1 MTTFDIGSLLLVFAA
16 IIGVANDRT
25 LRLPRPVALLLGALL
40 LSSLIIGG
48 DAAFGDGD
56 MRERLRE
63 RILQAHL
70 PQILLDGFLALLLFA
85 GSLHVDLR
93 ALRKRAATVFVLATL
108 GVVLAAFLFAAG
120 IWAVM
125 RLIGE
130 PIPPGWCL
138 VLGAILAPTDA
149 VAVEGLLDRLQLP
162 PGLRAIISGES
173 LFNDGAAVVLFG
185 AALAIAGGD
194 TGMVGHGRL
203 AEAILIEA
211 AGGAALGAA
220 AGYLTWR
227 VIRFSQDSSLA
238 LTISLALALS
248 TYRIAIALGVSG
260 PIGVVAAGM
269 VLGWAL
275 AGEKA
280 ENPWGATL
288 FIFWSMIDDLLNT
301 FLYVLIG
308 LLMLAIDLSW
318 QAALAILLAVPLAL
332 LARMA
337 SVGVPMLVLDRKH
350 PGTVRAVGVL
360 TWAGLRGGVSIAL
373 ALVLPETPYR
383 SLLLAICFG
392 VVIFTV
398 IVQGLLLPRVIAAF
412 YGSAGAG

>member
-1 MTTFDIGSLLLVFAA
+1 MPSLP
-16 IIGVANDRT
+16 DREQT
-25 LRLPRPVALLLGALL
+25 
-40 LSSLIIGG
+40 
-48 DAAFGDGD
+48 
-56 MRERLRE
+56 
-63 RILQAHL
+63 
-70 PQILLDGFLALLLFA
+70 
-85 GSLHVDLR
+85 
-93 ALRKRAATVFVLATL
+93 
-108 GVVLAAFLFAAG
+108 
-120 IWAVM
+120 M
-125 RLIGE
+125 RL
-130 PIPPGWCL
+130 CL
-138 VLGAILAPTDA
+138 RTA
-149 VAVEGLLDRLQLP
+149 VA
-162 PGLRAIISGES
+162 
-173 LFNDGAAVVLFG
+173 
-185 AALAIAGGD
+185 AL
-194 TGMVGHGRL
+194 V
-203 AEAILIEA
+203 
-211 AGGAALGAA
+211 A
-220 AGYLTWR
+220 AGYGLTLL
-227 VIRFSQDSSLA
+227 IFSPGIMTYDAKFVHEDIARGVLGDWQSPVMTVLWGLIDPVAPGAGSMFLLIATSYWLA
-238 LTISLALALS
+238 FGL
-248 TYRIAIALGVSG
+248 
-260 PIGVVAAGM
+260 
-269 VLGWAL
+269 LGWAL